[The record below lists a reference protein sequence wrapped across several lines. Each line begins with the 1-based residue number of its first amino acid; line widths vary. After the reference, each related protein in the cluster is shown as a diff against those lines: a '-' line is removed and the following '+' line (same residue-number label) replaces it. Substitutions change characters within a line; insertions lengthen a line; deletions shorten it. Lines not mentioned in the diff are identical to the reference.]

1 MTTQQKQN
9 QNKEILL
16 KLLGAK
22 TAEEVK
28 AIVNSDAFFVSCEW
42 IPYGGRSNNVGTVD
56 GQMREPDNALM
67 EKVTNSIDAILMRR
81 CYEEGIDPR
90 DHDKA
95 PKTVAEAV
103 EKFFGGKEKLREKRS
118 EFAKEWLRISAEGR
132 RERPTITIIDKG
144 EGQQPNHIKDTILSL
159 NKDIK
164 ERITF
169 VYGTYNQGGSSPL
182 GYAGD
187 PNSYDF
193 NYLQLVLCRRPPS
206 IKDKERTKN
215 FDHFGFTL
223 VRKRFDFVASK
234 FTYEYFVE
242 KGTKDIFSFP
252 GDKAVKFDDYNFTE
266 GCLIKLYDYQLP
278 QRGNIVFRGLNEFIE
293 KKLPDAPL
301 PIYLKELRDYKGG
314 IDYTIYGLREKFL
327 RRNHLLREGYP
338 QKLPI
343 DLGEV
348 GKREIEVFIVKH
360 KTQVPSEDLSAY
372 LENPDKIFFIKDGLV
387 LHTENAGW
395 LRNECE
401 LVDLSAYFFGFIDI
415 SNINP
420 PVAQMLHSGREK
432 FKNNATTRLALDRLK
447 IFLSNENFKELDKEY
462 ARMSFGE
469 EGSFK
474 DETLRKQLMKDIEK
488 QPELRDLF
496 EFGDDVPLKD
506 KKKGTEPVLPYE
518 GTYLPEKF
526 DLIGPDPRDTE
537 EGSYCKITF
546 DTGADERLF
555 ERSVDRGEYDWG
567 KSNKFQIAFHS
578 FKNGKLTF
586 RVDANDSTKPKES
599 DALIFSLRVPSKN
612 IEFSKAITVI
622 IKEKQRFVGQ
632 LFPTFFDPVKKVLE
646 IPIAS
651 NRKLHIATDVVNDYF
666 EREKSPGQLI
676 ISKNSDLNFGI
687 PKLKDGVLEIKVDY
701 PDETIKE
708 VKDIQLAI
716 SDDIGHKFETII
728 PVKIIHGE
736 NEPYLNLPI
745 PQPVEK
751 KDWGNSTPPW
761 DENTVARIPA
771 WGELKK
777 ILINIDSRP
786 FIEARQLVTTD
797 RESVK
802 DLLFKQI
809 YINTIWMFLEFKD
822 LKINQSTT
830 SNGGYLDP
838 RDEIFEKAIRA
849 ATRMTLQN
857 IKKLLR

>member
-1 MTTQQKQN
+1 
-9 QNKEILL
+9 
-16 KLLGAK
+16 
-22 TAEEVK
+22 
-28 AIVNSDAFFVSCEW
+28 
-42 IPYGGRSNNVGTVD
+42 
-56 GQMREPDNALM
+56 
-67 EKVTNSIDAILMRR
+67 
-81 CYEEGIDPR
+81 
-90 DHDKA
+90 
-95 PKTVAEAV
+95 
-103 EKFFGGKEKLREKRS
+103 
-118 EFAKEWLRISAEGR
+118 
-132 RERPTITIIDKG
+132 
-144 EGQQPNHIKDTILSL
+144 
-159 NKDIK
+159 
-164 ERITF
+164 
-169 VYGTYNQGGSSPL
+169 
-182 GYAGD
+182 
-187 PNSYDF
+187 
-193 NYLQLVLCRRPPS
+193 
-206 IKDKERTKN
+206 
-215 FDHFGFTL
+215 
-223 VRKRFDFVASK
+223 
-234 FTYEYFVE
+234 
-242 KGTKDIFSFP
+242 
-252 GDKAVKFDDYNFTE
+252 
-266 GCLIKLYDYQLP
+266 
-278 QRGNIVFRGLNEFIE
+278 
-293 KKLPDAPL
+293 
-301 PIYLKELRDYKGG
+301 
-314 IDYTIYGLREKFL
+314 
-327 RRNHLLREGYP
+327 
-338 QKLPI
+338 
-343 DLGEV
+343 
-348 GKREIEVFIVKH
+348 
-360 KTQVPSEDLSAY
+360 
-372 LENPDKIFFIKDGLV
+372 
-387 LHTENAGW
+387 
-395 LRNECE
+395 
-401 LVDLSAYFFGFIDI
+401 
-415 SNINP
+415 
-420 PVAQMLHSGREK
+420 
-432 FKNNATTRLALDRLK
+432 
-447 IFLSNENFKELDKEY
+447 
-462 ARMSFGE
+462 
-469 EGSFK
+469 
-474 DETLRKQLMKDIEK
+474 MKDIEK